1 MECDR
6 FKIFKFRETP
16 GTSRDRTIEID
27 GFVPRAHMALARPV
41 LRSFD
46 LRADRHRLP
55 PSKEWAR
62 PTQPYAE

>member
-27 GFVPRAHMALARPV
+27 RFVLRAHIGARQTGP
-41 LRSFD
+41 
-46 LRADRHRLP
+46 
-55 PSKEWAR
+55 
-62 PTQPYAE
+62 